1 MFKKK
6 KQRLTEKRNH
16 TCCDMIQGRMWER
29 EVTAWLD
36 QKLDSTS
43 LKIKLPNKTAAKIF
57 ICL

>member
-1 MFKKK
+1 
-6 KQRLTEKRNH
+6 
-16 TCCDMIQGRMWER
+16 MIQGRMWER